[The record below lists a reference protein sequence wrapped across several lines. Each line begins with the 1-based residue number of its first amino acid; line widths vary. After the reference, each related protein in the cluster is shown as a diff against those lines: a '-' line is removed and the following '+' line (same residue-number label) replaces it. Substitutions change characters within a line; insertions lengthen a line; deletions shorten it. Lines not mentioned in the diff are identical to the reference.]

1 MSPFA
6 DQTNCEE
13 NIEDQEEENNQQIQ
27 LNSFK
32 PKEKI
37 EFKEKFDYSPITK
50 RSKYQKNITSRK
62 TPEPRTLLQ
71 YKNSMERLKEISES
85 IPKRKVISR
94 TRNKSIQK
102 SITFETF

>member
-37 EFKEKFDYSPITK
+37 EFKEKFEGKYYFNSQK
-50 RSKYQKNITSRK
+50 VKSKS
-62 TPEPRTLLQ
+62 ELLIC
-71 YKNSMERLKEISES
+71 YFLTANGINFSYEHCLDIE
-85 IPKRKVISR
+85 
-94 TRNKSIQK
+94 
-102 SITFETF
+102 